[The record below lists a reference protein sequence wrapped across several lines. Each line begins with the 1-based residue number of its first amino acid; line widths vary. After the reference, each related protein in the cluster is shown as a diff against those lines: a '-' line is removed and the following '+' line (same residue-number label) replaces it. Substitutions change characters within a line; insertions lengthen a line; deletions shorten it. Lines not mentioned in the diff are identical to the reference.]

1 MQLNSRKSQPHE
13 TKSRIL
19 THSGA
24 PRSWWQGGDH
34 SSHPIC
40 PFPALPSLSFL
51 TARYGGLWER
61 CMLPL
66 RAQAMPGRQTL
77 FCAFWLYS
85 LPVFFTNKNCCMP
98 MGDAPPHPPPPGS
111 ATAAT
116 HNIYML
122 YNTTCHFA
130 TPPPSPGSGDSTRPS
145 YFIFRY
151 PLTLSHRTSRDAVNP
166 FSTQPP
172 SLTSLFSFLRTL
184 TMWYYPRAPTP
195 SRAAVRR
202 AAIDR
207 YLLPAGPTAANLQQQ
222 TDGRMDALPF
232 HRLCSA
238 CYTGSA
244 DIYLFL
250 FICIRPQVH
259 TTTTN
264 THTNNK

>member
-1 MQLNSRKSQPHE
+1 
-13 TKSRIL
+13 
-19 THSGA
+19 
-24 PRSWWQGGDH
+24 
-34 SSHPIC
+34 
-40 PFPALPSLSFL
+40 
-51 TARYGGLWER
+51 
-61 CMLPL
+61 
-66 RAQAMPGRQTL
+66 
-77 FCAFWLYS
+77 
-85 LPVFFTNKNCCMP
+85 

-184 TMWYYPRAPTP
+184 TMWHYPRAPAP

-222 TDGRMDALPF
+222 TDGRMDAVPF

-238 CYTGSA
+238 CYAGSA

-264 THTNNK
+264 THTNNNNKHNK